1 MTYQYLY
8 QTKENENRRG
18 EIKARNRAEAYAALR
33 RRGIRPYRLIGDD
46 PINWRPWAV
55 SGAILA
61 LVVALCIALFTL
73 WRASTGMRPQKR
85 GQLVGDAQVIAS
97 GAASGWEG
105 VFDCALDRYLAAY
118 AQPGWLFEPPAIDD
132 AEKAQFQAALDSPM
146 PDSPDDAPEI
156 RQLRSIVL
164 QMRAEMKD
172 YLSSGGTIGDY
183 LEFLS
188 ERQEREF
195 KTREAARET
204 LAKAPPEM
212 RRRAWLNL
220 NMRLGD
226 LGIAPLPEIPE

>member
-33 RRGIRPYRLIGDD
+33 KRGIRPYRLIGDD
-46 PINWRPWAV
+46 PMNWRPWAV
-55 SGAILA
+55 SGAISSLVLA
-61 LVVALCIALFTL
+61 QVVALFSL
-73 WRASTGMRPQKR
+73 WRAGNGMQPEKR

-105 VFDCALDRYLAAY
+105 VFDSALDRYLAAY
-118 AQPGWLFEPPAIDD
+118 AQPGWLFEPPAIDE
-132 AEKAQFQAALDSPM
+132 AEKAQFEASLDAEM
-146 PDSPDDAPEI
+146 PQSSDDAPEI
-156 RQLRSIVL
+156 RQLRAIVL
-164 QMRAEMKD
+164 QMRGEMKE
-172 YLSSGGTIGDY
+172 YLASGGTIDDY
-183 LEFLS
+183 LDFLS

-195 KTREAARET
+195 KTREVARET
-204 LAKAPPEM
+204 LEKAPPEM
-212 RRRAWLNL
+212 RRRVWLNL